1 MFPVFFFFLAA
12 LGFTVAHGPSL
23 VVASGGYSLAAVH
36 GLLIAAASPVAEQE
50 TQYALTQYLWP
61 MGSSAWA

>member
-1 MFPVFFFFLAA
+1 MYLFIFWLHWVFIAA
-12 LGFTVAHGPSL
+12 CGLSL
-23 VVASGGYSLAAVH
+23 VVASWGYSLAAVH
-36 GLLIAAASPVAEQE
+36 GLLIVTASPVAEQE